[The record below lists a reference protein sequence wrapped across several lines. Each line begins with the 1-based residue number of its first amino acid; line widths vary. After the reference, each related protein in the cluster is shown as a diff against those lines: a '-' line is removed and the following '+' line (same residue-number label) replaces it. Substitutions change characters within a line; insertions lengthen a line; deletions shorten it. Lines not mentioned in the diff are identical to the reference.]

1 MAIPEAQLDTW
12 SKQGSVTQ
20 SQATYATVRNC
31 LEPLRDCRRLIYL
44 SYAAMGILSM
54 AS

>member
-20 SQATYATVRNC
+20 SKNTYAT
-31 LEPLRDCRRLIYL
+31 LAPAFDL
-44 SYAAMGILSM
+44 SGPAG
-54 AS
+54 